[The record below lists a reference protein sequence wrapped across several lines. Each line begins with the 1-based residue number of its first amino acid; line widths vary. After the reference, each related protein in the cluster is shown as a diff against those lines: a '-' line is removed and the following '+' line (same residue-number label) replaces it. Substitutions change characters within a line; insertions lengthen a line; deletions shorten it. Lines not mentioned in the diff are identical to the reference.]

1 MDNASLVPGAGFS
14 GIASG
19 TAFATGYNLVAYDIL
34 GAAEIFMVTAFRQI
48 LPSRKPRA
56 GG

>member
-1 MDNASLVPGAGFS
+1 MYNASLVPGAGFS

-19 TAFATGYNLVAYDIL
+19 TAFATGYNLVAYVIL
-34 GAAEIFMVTAFRQI
+34 GAAVIFMVTAFRQI